1 MSEEKITIGNL
12 YELNKQLLENEKSLS
27 ASKIRE
33 KTKSLQTY
41 FSQSSNV
48 YFMLLCNDA
57 KDYTLFRIINDEAR
71 IERTKKAAAEVI
83 DCLNN
88 RGEILSIE
96 KVNESTAFEIW
107 LRKND
112 NNIFCYYLFNYDEG
126 VIEC

>member
-12 YELNKQLLENEKSLS
+12 YELNKQLLENEKPLS

-41 FSQSSNV
+41 FSQSSSA

-57 KDYTLFRIINDEAR
+57 KDYTLFHIINDETR
-71 IERTKKAAAEVI
+71 IERTKKAAGEVI
-83 DCLNN
+83 DCLSN

-107 LRKND
+107 VRKND
-112 NNIFCYYLFNYDEG
+112 NSIFCYYLFNYDEG